1 MFKFLIIPIIILI
14 LLSVY
19 IVFNF
24 HKFNIVKNLE
34 NKNRALSWFVASIPI
49 LILIIIG
56 LWYFMYS
63 VVIII
68 HLSFLF
74 FICRMIGAL
83 IRKVIK
89 FNTKCY
95 IAGIMAIVLTTCYFA
110 YGWQVAHKVVET
122 DYKVTSEKLSDDSL
136 RIVQIT
142 DSHMGTTF
150 SGKEFEKYIDE
161 ISECNPDVIVFTG
174 DFVDGSTTYEDMVD
188 ACESLGKAK
197 SKYGVY
203 FIFGNHDLDV
213 YGGNRYYSDEELLN
227 ELKKNNIN
235 VLQDE
240 NVLIDDKFYICG
252 RQDATVRDRKSTE
265 ELLSEVDKSKFTL
278 LLDHQPIEYKE
289 AEENGADML
298 LSGHT
303 HGGQLFP
310 LAYIN
315 TAISRNDMVYGFEQ
329 KGNTSFIVSS
339 GISEWGFGFR
349 TGCKSEYVVIDV
361 EGQREIAINN

>member
-1 MFKFLIIPIIILI
+1 MFELLIIAIIILI
-14 LLSVY
+14 LLCVY
-19 IVFNF
+19 IAFNF
-24 HKFNIVKNLE
+24 HKFSVVRNIE
-34 NKNRALSWFVASIPI
+34 NKSRALSWFVASIPI
-49 LILIIIG
+49 IVSVIIG
-56 LWYFMYS
+56 LWYFMYP

-68 HLSFLF
+68 HLAFVF
-74 FICRMIGAL
+74 FACRLIWAL
-83 IRKVIK
+83 IRKLCKVD
-89 FNTKCY
+89 TKRY
-95 IAGIMAIVLTTCYFA
+95 IAGIMAIVLTTCYFV
-110 YGWQVAHKVVET
+110 YGWQVAHNVVET
-122 DYKVTSEKLSDDSL
+122 DYKITSGKLSAGDSL

-142 DSHMGTTF
+142 DSHIGTTF
-150 SGKEFEKYIDE
+150 SGKGFEKYIDE
-161 ISECNPDVIVFTG
+161 ISACNPDVIVFTG
-174 DFVDGSTTYEDMVD
+174 DFVDGITTYEDMVD
-188 ACESLGKAK
+188 GCESLGKAK
-197 SKYGVY
+197 SKYGTY

-213 YGGNRYYSDEELLN
+213 YGRGGRYYTDEELLN

-240 NVLIDDKFYICG
+240 NVLIDNKFYICG
-252 RQDATVRDRKSTE
+252 RQDFSVMNRKSTE

-315 TAISRNDMVYGFEQ
+315 TSISRNDMVYGFEQ

-349 TGCKSEYVVIDV
+349 TGCRSEYVVIEV
-361 EGQREIAINN
+361 EAAESC

>member
-1 MFKFLIIPIIILI
+1 MFMFLIVAIIILI
-14 LLSVY
+14 FLCVY
-19 IVFNF
+19 IAFNF
-24 HKFNIVKNLE
+24 HKFNVVRNIE
-34 NKNRALSWFVASIPI
+34 NKSIALSWFVASIPI

-56 LWYFMYS
+56 LWYLMYS
-63 VVIII
+63 AVIII
-68 HLSFLF
+68 HLSFMF
-74 FICRMIGAL
+74 FICNIIGS
-83 IRKVIK
+83 IVKKMFKI
-89 FNTKCY
+89 NTKRY
-95 IAGIMAIVLTTCYFA
+95 IAGIMAVVLTTCYFV
-110 YGWQVAHKVVET
+110 YGWQVAHNVVET
-122 DYKVTSEKLSDDSL
+122 DYKITSEKLSAGDSL

-142 DSHMGTTF
+142 DSHIGTNF
-150 SGKEFEKYIDE
+150 SGKGFEKYIDE
-161 ISECNPDVIVFTG
+161 ISACNPDVIVFTG
-174 DFVDGSTTYEDMVD
+174 DFVDGITTYEDMVD
-188 ACESLGKAK
+188 GCESLGKAQ
-197 SKYGVY
+197 SKYGTY

-213 YGGNRYYSDEELLN
+213 YGKGGRYYTDEELLN
-227 ELKKNNIN
+227 ELKKNNIK

-240 NVLIDDKFYICG
+240 IVVIDNKFYICG
-252 RQDATVRDRKSTE
+252 RQDFSVMDRKSTE

-315 TAISRNDMVYGFEQ
+315 TSISRNDMVYGFVQ

-349 TGCKSEYVVIDV
+349 TGCRSEYVVIDV
-361 EGQREIAINN
+361 ESAES

>member
-14 LLSVY
+14 LLCVY

-24 HKFNIVKNLE
+24 HKFSVVRNIE
-34 NKNRALSWFVASIPI
+34 NKSRALSWFAASIPI
-49 LILIIIG
+49 IVSVIIG
-56 LWYFMYS
+56 LWYFMYP

-68 HLSFLF
+68 HLAFMF
-74 FICRMIGAL
+74 FVCRLIWAL
-83 IRKVIK
+83 IRKVFK
-89 FNTKCY
+89 VDTKHY
-95 IAGIMAIVLTTCYFA
+95 IAGIMAIVLTTCYFV
-110 YGWQVAHKVVET
+110 YGWQVAHNVVKT
-122 DYKVTSEKLSDDSL
+122 DYKITSEKLSAGDSL

-142 DSHMGTTF
+142 DSHIGTTF
-150 SGKEFEKYIDE
+150 SGKGFEKYIDE
-161 ISECNPDVIVFTG
+161 ISACNPDVIVFTG
-174 DFVDGSTTYEDMVD
+174 DFVDGSTTYEDMVEG
-188 ACESLGKAK
+188 CESLEKAK
-197 SKYGVY
+197 SKYGTY

-213 YGGNRYYSDEELLN
+213 YGGERYYTDEQLLN

-240 NVLIDDKFYICG
+240 NVLIDNKFYICG
-252 RQDATVRDRKSTE
+252 RQDFSVMDRKSTE
-265 ELLSEVDKSKFTL
+265 KLLSEVDKSKFTL

-289 AEENGADML
+289 AEENGVDML

-310 LAYIN
+310 LAHIN
-315 TAISRNDMVYGFEQ
+315 TSISRNDMVYGFEQ

-349 TGCKSEYVVIDV
+349 TGCRSEYVVIDV
-361 EGQREIAINN
+361 EAAES